1 MVLLYREIRFCS
13 AATARSSARTSADSG
28 GGPASGFGPAQA
40 LSARNKGSVVVDAAS
55 KWRLGSIGSKHA
67 T

>member
-1 MVLLYREIRFCS
+1 MVRLYIQMRFCS
-13 AATARSSARTSADSG
+13 SVTASNSPRTSEDSG

-55 KWRLGSIGSKHA
+55 N
-67 T
+67 